1 VDVQAHDA
9 QPGRHPEIMGAWKRL
24 QLRGVRGEDDVRPLL
39 QESEQVSVIEEVE
52 MSNRFWISSSA
63 LAVVMTAILLVPT
76 FVAAQAT
83 SRVAAKTDTK
93 AAANTKAWT
102 LPRTLDGQPDLQG
115 YWTSLSF
122 TPMERPAKYR
132 GREFLTDEEV
142 AQVYKEGVQHSYEF
156 TFNDLAETPVY
167 DATVYALSAWQ
178 HGVAPNRRTSLVV
191 DPPDGK
197 IPPLTPEG
205 RKARAM
211 ALAAA
216 AKQEY
221 ADPNAPVTADTAEDL
236 NLGERCLSF
245 GGPPILP
252 GAYNSDFHIV
262 QGPGYVLIEYDRNS
276 ETRIIPLDGRPH
288 LSENIHRW
296 HGESRGHWE
305 GNTLVVETTNFRPGT
320 TFQGAN
326 AKTLK
331 ITEYFT
337 RMDQSTIEYKF
348 TIDDPTTWTK
358 PWSAIVPL
366 SSMKGPMFEYAC
378 SEGNNDIVNILAG
391 ARAAEKTAAA
401 KAATGGPK

>member
-1 VDVQAHDA
+1 
-9 QPGRHPEIMGAWKRL
+9 
-24 QLRGVRGEDDVRPLL
+24 
-39 QESEQVSVIEEVE
+39 

-63 LAVVMTAILLVPT
+63 LAVVMAAVLSAPVL
-76 FVAAQAT
+76 VAAQAT

-102 LPRTLDGQPDLQG
+102 LPRTPDGQPDLQG

-122 TPMERPAKYR
+122 TSMERPAKYA

-156 TFNDLAETPVY
+156 TFNDFAETPVY

-178 HGVAPNRRTSLVV
+178 EGVAPNRRTSLVV

-197 IPPLTPEG
+197 IPSLTPE
-205 RKARAM
+205 
-211 ALAAA
+211 A
-216 AKQEY
+216 AKVREAARRAGPNQDY
-221 ADPNAPVTADTAEDL
+221 ADPKAAVKADVAEDL

-262 QGPGYVLIEYDRNS
+262 QGRGYVLIEYEWGNES
-276 ETRIIPLDGRPH
+276 RIIPLDGSPH
-288 LSENIHRW
+288 LSSSIHPW
-296 HGESRGHWE
+296 HGDSRGRWE
-305 GNTLVVETTNFRPGT
+305 GNTLVVETTNFRPGA
-320 TFQGAN
+320 TFQGAS

-337 RMDQSTIEYKF
+337 RTDQNTIEYKF
-348 TIDDPTTWTK
+348 TINDPATWTK

-366 SSMKGPMFEYAC
+366 SSMQGPIFEYAC
-378 SEGNNDIVNILAG
+378 TENNNDAVNILAG
-391 ARAAEKTAAA
+391 ARVAEKTAAA
-401 KAATGGPK
+401 KAAAGGPK